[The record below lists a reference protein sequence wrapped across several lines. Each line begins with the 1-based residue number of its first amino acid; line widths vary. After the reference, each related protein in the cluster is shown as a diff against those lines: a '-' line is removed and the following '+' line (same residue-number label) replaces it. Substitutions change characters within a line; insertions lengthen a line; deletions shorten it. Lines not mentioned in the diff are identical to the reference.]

1 LLEFHFAVATDHP
14 LAKLA
19 EPLQNVDIIQYRS
32 ISAADSSLNL
42 APRTS
47 GILSGQDVLT
57 VPDMHAKLQAHI
69 AGLGVGYLPKKL
81 AERYAATGEL
91 VIKRVTEPKPEV
103 ISYLA
108 WRSKGGKAQKWL
120 LEKIIPLTL
129 EDLLG

>member
-1 LLEFHFAVATDHP
+1 M
-14 LAKLA
+14 
-19 EPLQNVDIIQYRS
+19 
-32 ISAADSSLNL
+32 LNL

-69 AGLGVGYLPKKL
+69 AGLGVGFLPQKNWPRF
-81 AERYAATGEL
+81 ATTGEL
-91 VIKRVTEPKPEV
+91 VIKREAKPKPEV

-120 LEKIIPLTL
+120 PEKIAPLTL